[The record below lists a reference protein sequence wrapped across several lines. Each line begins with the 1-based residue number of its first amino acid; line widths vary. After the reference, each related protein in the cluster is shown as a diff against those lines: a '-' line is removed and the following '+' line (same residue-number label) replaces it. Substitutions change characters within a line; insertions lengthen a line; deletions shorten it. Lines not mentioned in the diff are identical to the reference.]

1 MKGYRFATDLKTF
14 FNITHMDTIYIASPN
29 SLHFSQAKQAIL
41 AGKNVIVEKPAFR
54 RQKWMKSSIWQMN
67 TMCIF

>member
-1 MKGYRFATDLKTF
+1 MKGYRIRNRFEDF

-41 AGKNVIVEKPAFR
+41 AGK
-54 RQKWMKSSIWQMN
+54 M
-67 TMCIF
+67 